1 MLEENFNSYKSKPG
15 VSSPGMLT
23 FDEYLEKKEEI
34 NLFESNVGNFP
45 TFLQYL
51 HVKRVKIEVVDDE
64 NLENK
69 IRDLTEKMDEE
80 VFSDQMMNHLD
91 RLINKDLDFEKNL
104 SIRLNES
111 KDVKARLWESYVKHI
126 NERASKSIIR
136 KDIQNPKYLYESKLE
151 LANQILIEQRKIHD
165 KIYFF
170 TLGGR
175 VITEELPTDE
185 IDYIGTA
192 IIGKSKIY

>member
-34 NLFESNVGNFP
+34 NLFESNDGNFP

-51 HVKRVKIEVVDDE
+51 HTKRVKIEVVDDE

-69 IRDLTEKMDEE
+69 IRDLMEKMDEE

-91 RLINKDLDFEKNL
+91 RLINKDLDFEKSL
-104 SIRLNES
+104 TIRLNES
-111 KDVKARLWESYVKHI
+111 KDLKAKLWESYVKHI
-126 NERASKSIIR
+126 NEKVSKSIIR

-151 LANQILIEQRKIHD
+151 LAKEILIEQRKIHD
-165 KIYFF
+165 RIYFF
-170 TLGGR
+170 TPGGR
-175 VITEELPTDE
+175 TTTPEVE
-185 IDYIGTA
+185 IDDVIGTA

>member
-15 VSSPGMLT
+15 EETPGMLT

-34 NLFESNVGNFP
+34 NLFESNDGNFP

-69 IRDLTEKMDEE
+69 IRDLMEKMDEE

-91 RLINKDLDFEKNL
+91 RLINKDLDFEKSL
-104 SIRLNES
+104 TIRLNES

-126 NERASKSIIR
+126 NERVSKSIIR

-151 LANQILIEQRKIHD
+151 LAKEILIEQRKIHD
-165 KIYFF
+165 RIYFF
-170 TLGGR
+170 TPGGR
-175 VITEELPTDE
+175 TTTSEVEFD
-185 IDYIGTA
+185 DVIGTA